1 MDLHEPVRILLIE
14 SDPRAAMLIGAM
26 LRAAWDEGL
35 ALTPVEQL
43 AEDAHDPL
51 EGEPDCVLVGLGPE
65 GAERLDLLEQLR
77 QLAPDI
83 AVVALTETADE
94 RVALSAIRAGAQD
107 SLVKS
112 DLNPARL
119 RRAVRHSVER
129 KRAETQLAHRALHD
143 QLTGLPNR
151 ALFLDRLRV
160 ALDRSRRTRATV
172 AVLFLDLDH
181 FKEINDTLG
190 HDAGDRVLTKLA
202 ERLQAMLRPM
212 DTVARYGG
220 DEFTLLFEELE
231 SEREAVL
238 IAERL
243 STAAARPIPLPDG
256 TATVAASIGVALVSD
271 PSVPAE
277 TVIREADAAMYRA
290 KQVGGARFELY
301 DETSRQRASHRL
313 ELEAELTRALERD
326 ELRVHYQP
334 SVALDG
340 QDDVLGFEALVR
352 WEHPDRGLIGPG
364 DFIPLAEDTGLVIPI
379 GHFVLEQAVRQIAR
393 WRHDWPELRVSVN
406 ISPRQLED
414 TALAGVVTAML
425 ERNGSPAEALVLE
438 IPDCALVADPVR
450 TMRALT
456 ALKRTGVS
464 IAIDDY
470 GTASSPLS
478 DLRRLPVDAIK
489 LHESFVWTLDD
500 DPDES
505 TVIGALVDLGHGL
518 GLVVAAEGV
527 ETEVQLEQLRALGCD
542 SAQGYLFS
550 PAVPGE
556 QARGL
561 LTTA

>member
-1 MDLHEPVRILLIE
+1 
-14 SDPRAAMLIGAM
+14 
-26 LRAAWDEGL
+26 
-35 ALTPVEQL
+35 
-43 AEDAHDPL
+43 
-51 EGEPDCVLVGLGPE
+51 
-65 GAERLDLLEQLR
+65 
-77 QLAPDI
+77 
-83 AVVALTETADE
+83 
-94 RVALSAIRAGAQD
+94 
-107 SLVKS
+107 
-112 DLNPARL
+112 
-119 RRAVRHSVER
+119 
-129 KRAETQLAHRALHD
+129 
-143 QLTGLPNR
+143 
-151 ALFLDRLRV
+151 
-160 ALDRSRRTRATV
+160 
-172 AVLFLDLDH
+172 
-181 FKEINDTLG
+181 
-190 HDAGDRVLTKLA
+190 
-202 ERLQAMLRPM
+202 
-212 DTVARYGG
+212 
-220 DEFTLLFEELE
+220 
-231 SEREAVL
+231 VL

-256 TATVAASIGVALVSD
+256 TATIAASIGVALVSD

-290 KQVGGARFELY
+290 KHGGGARFELY

-352 WEHPDRGLIGPG
+352 WEHPERGLIGPG

-414 TALAGVVTAML
+414 TALAGVVSAML

-438 IPDCALVADPVR
+438 IPDCALVADPER

-505 TVIGALVDLGHGL
+505 TVVGALVDLGHGL
-518 GLVVAAEGV
+518 GLGVAAEGV

-550 PAVPGE
+550 PAVPAE

>member
-1 MDLHEPVRILLIE
+1 MDLNEPVRILLIE
-14 SDPRAAMLIGAM
+14 SDPRSAMLIGAM
-26 LRAAWDEGL
+26 LRATWEEGL
-35 ALTPVEQL
+35 RLSQAEQL
-43 AEDAHDPL
+43 SEELPGDDL
-51 EGEPDCVLVGLGPE
+51 ECVLLGLGPA
-65 GAERLDLLEQLR
+65 GGERLDALEQLR
-77 QLAPDI
+77 QLVPEV

-94 RVALSAIRAGAQD
+94 RIALSAIRAGAQD

-129 KRAETQLAHRALHD
+129 KRAETRLAHQALHD

-172 AVLFLDLDH
+172 AVLFLDLDN

-190 HDAGDRVLTKLA
+190 HDAGDRVLVELA
-202 ERLQAMLRPM
+202 ERLRTTLRPM
-212 DTVARYGG
+212 DTVARFGG
-220 DEFTLLFEELE
+220 DEFTLLFEELGGD
-231 SEREAVL
+231 REVVL

-243 STAAARPIPLPDG
+243 STAVAHPIQLPG
-256 TATVAASIGVALVSD
+256 GPATVTASIGIALVSD

-290 KQVGGARFELY
+290 KDGGGERFELY
-301 DETSRQRASHRL
+301 DETSRRRATDRL
-313 ELEAELTRALERD
+313 ELEAELRRALERD

-334 SVALDG
+334 AVTLDG
-340 QDDVLGFEALVR
+340 HDDVLGFEALVR
-352 WEHPDRGLIGPG
+352 WQHPERGLIGPNA
-364 DFIPLAEDTGLVIPI
+364 FMPLAEETGMVIPI
-379 GHFVLEQAVRQIAR
+379 GHFVLERAVRQIVR
-393 WRHDWPELRVSVN
+393 WRREWPELKVSVN
-406 ISPRQLED
+406 VSPRQLED
-414 TALAGVVTAML
+414 TALAAVVTAML
-425 ERNGSPAEALVLE
+425 DGTGSPADALVLE
-438 IPDCALVADPVR
+438 IPDRALAGDPERAVR
-450 TMRALT
+450 TLT

-489 LHESFVWTLDD
+489 LHESFVWTLDS

-505 TVIGALVDLGHGL
+505 TVVGALVELAHGL
-518 GLVVAAEGV
+518 GLGVSAEGV
-527 ETEVQLEQLRALGCD
+527 ETEVQLERLRALGCD

-556 QARGL
+556 QAHAL